1 MVCQYL
7 QLHSFMESDVC
18 TFTNANKP
26 MQADIHE
33 EKNPD
38 SGTVEVQSA
47 NAANVPAEEKMD
59 IEPEPKASVCHKLA

>member
-1 MVCQYL
+1 
-7 QLHSFMESDVC
+7 
-18 TFTNANKP
+18 